1 LCQGEKLKLKKIDF
15 IWITREQ
22 RSLEWFISMLSQMEI
37 QQRKLSK
44 KDDSGMFMESH
55 LYVTSAKRQSDLKAL
70 SLQFTLD
77 AIYSQEENNLID
89 GLRKRTRYGRPNWDV
104 VMQNLIRQKKGK
116 IEVFYC
122 GPPALATTLTKKCK
136 EYEVSFSQE
145 IF

>member
-1 LCQGEKLKLKKIDF
+1 MGNKLNLKKIDF

-37 QQRKLSK
+37 QQRKYSEN
-44 KDDSGMFMESH
+44 DGSNMFMESH
-55 LYVTSAKRQSDLKAL
+55 LYVTSAKKQSDLKAL
-70 SLQFTLD
+70 SLQYTLD
-77 AIYSQEENNLID
+77 AIYSQEDNRFID

-116 IEVFYC
+116 IDVFYC
-122 GPPALATTLTKKCK
+122 GPPALASTLAMKCR
-136 EYEVSFSQE
+136 EYEINFCQE